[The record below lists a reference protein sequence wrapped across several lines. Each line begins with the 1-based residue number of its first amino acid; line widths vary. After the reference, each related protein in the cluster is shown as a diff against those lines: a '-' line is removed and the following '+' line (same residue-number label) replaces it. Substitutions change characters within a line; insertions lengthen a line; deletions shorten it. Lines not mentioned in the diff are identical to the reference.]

1 VDAVDDAELE
11 GAGGDDAGG
20 EGVDERDAV
29 GVVESVE
36 LVLWVKI
43 K

>member
-1 VDAVDDAELE
+1 MDAVDDAELE

-20 EGVDERDAV
+20 EGVDEGDAV

-36 LVLWVKI
+36 FILWVENE
-43 K
+43 